1 MKYDFES
8 NKLIISVSELSFYA
22 YRRENPELM
31 MKKYGF
37 IKNVV
42 KNSSD
47 QKSAGVSSAILAYKN
62 NIDNMETEVL
72 LEKEIM
78 LGEFALSVIG
88 YANIIS
94 FDGILHTV
102 EEIKTVSYFPHDMSP
117 FTEPSHFAEA
127 SIYAYLLAEKMD
139 IPEVKIKLTYVKR
152 STGDRVTFAAKFTK
166 ISLQRMFEALIDRA
180 FVCINAFVEN
190 KTIFLDEC
198 QKLPFPYKTI
208 RSGQE
213 EFIKKA
219 YRTIKNGETLLV
231 SAPTGTGKTISSIF
245 PALKALASDRA
256 DKIFYFT
263 AKTVTGRAAV
273 EACEHISKYAP
284 HLRAIMICSKE
295 QICPYKKQT
304 PALNFKTACKHCDKL
319 DDLVDINDPTKI
331 ISYRERQISALSH
344 LLTSE
349 NRIYTIERLI
359 KVAGIFNV
367 CPTELAL
374 DLSEY
379 CDIIICDYNYIIDDR
394 IKFRRYFKNVK
405 NTDRYV
411 FLFDEAHNL
420 PDRTRNTYSAVFS
433 NKDIAAIIE
442 EYEDILSENSTLD
455 SMIKDYK
462 SALDEVIL
470 MCTES
475 ESFIQTDKGE
485 VRIGYCNSTE
495 LPSKL
500 MTAAGNL
507 YEVIGKLIRED
518 AALYDFLADLYS
530 DVSDIVFAAGFF
542 DEKFRFFASR
552 ENDEL
557 LARILCID
565 PSGIIE
571 NVISAARAVIMFSA
585 TLSPIEYYKEVVGCD
600 TAETLEV
607 SSPFEKDNLCL
618 IVYDTLSTRLTDR
631 RDTANECAE
640 IITEAIET
648 RPGKYMVYFP
658 SYDYMKRV
666 CKAFARIAPEDCG
679 IIMQRRGMSYG
690 ERERFIDMFRDSTRK
705 FIVGFCVLGGM
716 FSEGIDLAGESLI
729 GAFVVGTGMP
739 QLSAER
745 NIMAMYYD
753 EKNERGHEFAYTCPG
768 MNKVLQAAGR
778 VIRTENDHGVVVL
791 LDDRY
796 GDMNMKMMFP
806 PHWRHVKYTGDVESM
821 KSILS
826 DFWEKNN

>member
-1 MKYDFES
+1 MKFDREL
-8 NKLIISVSELSFYA
+8 NKLIISVSELSSYA

-37 IKNVV
+37 IKNAVT
-42 KNSSD
+42 NSND
-47 QKSAGVSSAILAYKN
+47 QDKIGVGSAILAYRS

-72 LEKEIM
+72 LKKEVV
-78 LGEFALSVIG
+78 LGEYNLSVEG

-94 FDGILHTV
+94 FDGVLHTV
-102 EEIKTVSYFPHDMSP
+102 EEIKTVSYFPRDMSP

-127 SIYAYLLAEKMD
+127 SIFAYMLAERME
-139 IPEVKIKLTYVKR
+139 IPEVKIKLTYIKR
-152 STGDRVTFAAKFTK
+152 SNGDRVTFAAKFTK
-166 ISLQRMFEALIDRA
+166 VALQRMFDALIDRA
-180 FVCINAFVEN
+180 FVQITAFAES
-190 KTIFLDEC
+190 KTVFLDEC
-198 QKLPFPYKTI
+198 QNLPFPYKSI

-213 EFIKKA
+213 EFVKKA

-231 SAPTGTGKTISSIF
+231 SAPTGTGKTISSIY
-245 PALKALASDRA
+245 PALKALSSDYA

-295 QICPYKKQT
+295 QMCPYKKQT

-319 DDLVDINDPTKI
+319 DDLIDMNDPTKI
-331 ISYRERQISALSH
+331 ISYRERQISALSY
-344 LLTSE
+344 LLTSDD
-349 NRIYTIERLI
+349 RIYSIERLVN
-359 KVAGIFNV
+359 VAATFTV

-394 IKFRRYFKNVK
+394 VKFRRYFKNVK
-405 NTDRYV
+405 NTDRYI

-433 NKDIAAIIE
+433 NKNILSIIE
-442 EYEDILSENSTLD
+442 EYADILADNPTLAAK
-455 SMIKDYK
+455 INDYK
-462 SALDEVIL
+462 SSLDEIIL
-470 MCTES
+470 MCTDS
-475 ESFIQTDKGE
+475 ESFTQSDAGE
-485 VRIGYCNSTE
+485 VHVGYCNSSE

-500 MTAAGNL
+500 ITTAGNL
-507 YEVIGKLIRED
+507 YEAIGKLIRED
-518 AALYDFLADLYS
+518 ANLYDFLADLYS
-530 DVSDIVFAAGFF
+530 EVSDIVFAAGFF

-552 ENDEL
+552 ENDAL

-571 NVISAARAVIMFSA
+571 NVISAARSVIMFSA
-585 TLSPIEYYKEVVGCD
+585 TLSPIEYYREVVGCES
-600 TAETLEV
+600 AETLEV
-607 SSPFEKDNLCL
+607 ESPFEKNNLCL
-618 IVYDTLSTRLTDR
+618 VAYDALSTRLTDR
-631 RDTANECAE
+631 RDTAEECAE
-640 IITEAIET
+640 IITEAIGT

-666 CKAFARIAPEDCG
+666 CKAFARTAPEDCG

-690 ERERFIDMFRDSTRK
+690 ERERFIDLFRDSRRK

-778 VIRTENDHGVVVL
+778 VIRTENDRGVVVL

-796 GDMNMKMMFP
+796 GEMNMKMMFP
-806 PHWRHVKYTGDVESM
+806 PHWKHIKYTGDIESM

-826 DFWEKNN
+826 DFWDKIN